1 MKLRTKFILTYVA
14 GIVTGIL
21 LLFVVGFFMAKS
33 QYRFINRSAR
43 RLFVVGFFMA
53 KSQATSAS
61 NDDVVM
67 FEKPRGIVPGK
78 VFEVMRVLPN
88 GSALATVNDIE
99 SENLGTDV
107 LFVGDEKTSY
117 YDGQMINVPSGK
129 VARQIGTYRYMA
141 RTVPV
146 VEIMA
151 E

>member
-1 MKLRTKFILTYVA
+1 MKLRTKFILAYVA
-14 GIVTGIL
+14 GIVTGIVS
-21 LLFVVGFFMAKS
+21 LFVLGLFME
-33 QYRFINRSAR
+33 
-43 RLFVVGFFMA
+43 M
-53 KSQATSAS
+53 SQATSAS

-78 VFEVMRVLPN
+78 VFEVMQVLPD
-88 GSALATVNDIE
+88 GSALAIVDDIE
-99 SENLGTDV
+99 SENIGTEV
-107 LFVGDEKTSY
+107 LFVGNDSTSY
-117 YDGQMINVPSGK
+117 YDGQKINVPSGK

>member
-1 MKLRTKFILTYVA
+1 MNLKVKFILTYVA
-14 GIVTGIL
+14 GIVTGIVL
-21 LLFVVGFFMAKS
+21 
-33 QYRFINRSAR
+33 
-43 RLFVVGFFMA
+43 LFVVGFFMA

-78 VFEVMRVLPN
+78 VFEVMQVLPD
-88 GSALATVNDIE
+88 GSALAIVDDIE
-99 SENLGTDV
+99 SENIGTEV
-107 LFVGDEKTSY
+107 LFVGNDSTSY
-117 YDGQMINVPSGK
+117 YDGQKINVPSGK

>member
-14 GIVTGIL
+14 GIVTGIVS
-21 LLFVVGFFMAKS
+21 LFVLGLFME
-33 QYRFINRSAR
+33 
-43 RLFVVGFFMA
+43 M
-53 KSQATSAS
+53 SQATSAS

-78 VFEVMRVLPN
+78 VFEVMQVLPD
-88 GSALATVNDIE
+88 GSALAIVDDIE
-99 SENLGTDV
+99 SENIGTEV
-107 LFVGDEKTSY
+107 LFVGNDSTSY
-117 YDGQMINVPSGK
+117 YDGQKINVPSGK